1 MLDGRA
7 VRERQL
13 IQMKRA
19 DGVHKWAYHLS
30 NWLIKCRAAHPF
42 LFGFKPERPC
52 FEKVS
57 CGHQILGKLSLFGVR
72 HHTVGPLHLSSLLQG
87 TFPFTIA
94 PATLTTE
101 HLPHIAN

>member
-1 MLDGRA
+1 MLNGRA

-19 DGVHKWAYHLS
+19 DRVHKSACHLS
-30 NWLIKCRAAHPF
+30 NWLVKRRAAHPF

-57 CGHQILGKLSLFGVR
+57 CGHEILGGLSSYSGR
-72 HHTVGPLHLSSLLQG
+72 HHTVGLLHLSSLSWG
-87 TFPFTIA
+87 ISRSRSPSR
-94 PATLTTE
+94 P
-101 HLPHIAN
+101 